1 MYARC
6 RARLVQLGADPATQT
21 RLRVLLI
28 DDVRSST
35 AIVNPNVPG
44 STKLK
49 LSWIWQTAGGHRLGL
64 AGGMDAIRR
73 VHWLRARA
81 QLNRWQEEV
90 SLTGYEMQWTVRYFS
105 FQSRSWAGVADATGN
120 AGHVTYAKRKR
131 AMWEQLRVKADR
143 IFRLL
148 IDAYKSP
155 F

>member
-1 MYARC
+1 
-6 RARLVQLGADPATQT
+6 V
-21 RLRVLLI
+21 
-28 DDVRSST
+28 
-35 AIVNPNVPG
+35 
-44 STKLK
+44 
-49 LSWIWQTAGGHRLGL
+49 
-64 AGGMDAIRR
+64 RR

-90 SLTGYEMQWTVRYFS
+90 SLTGYKMQWTVRYFS
-105 FQSRSWAGVADATGN
+105 FQSQSWAGVADATGN
-120 AGHVTYAKRKR
+120 AGHVTYAKQKR